1 MEIFKQFRFEA
12 AHRLDHLP
20 EGHKCRRLHGHSYLV
35 KICVEG
41 KINPATG
48 FVMDFADI
56 KAVCKPL
63 IEQLDH
69 SYLNDIEG
77 LSISTAENLSIWIWQ
92 RVQPA
97 LPGLSRVEVWESP
110 TSGCIYRGT

>member
-41 KINPATG
+41 KINPDTG

-56 KAVCKPL
+56 KAICKPL

-77 LSISTAENLSIWIWQ
+77 LSISTAENLSVWIWQ

-97 LPGLSRVEVWESP
+97 IPGLSRVEVWESP
-110 TSGCIYRGT
+110 TSGCIYRGL